1 MKVKASDWKNHDEL
15 LDSGSKGWHYQ
26 EQLPAL
32 LKREIPE
39 LRAFEFGYCH
49 EAELA
54 KWISLGWI
62 CLLRDHFEADEFN
75 KVAGS
80 RFQLTGTDSK
90 LKIMDNYIMIRPFD
104 LSEKMRVRRGED
116 AQAIERAQIEGSSY
130 LPPGLTAEDQQ
141 ATLENTVVR
150 APKKK
155 AGRPPGSKNKK
166 KG

>member
-1 MKVKASDWKNHDEL
+1 MRVKASDWKNHDEL

-26 EQLPAL
+26 ERLPEL

-54 KWISLGWI
+54 MWISVGWR
-62 CLLRDHFEADEFN
+62 CLLRDDFEADEFN
-75 KVAGS
+75 KVVGS

-90 LKIMDNYIMIRPFD
+90 LKIMDNYIMIRPLD
-104 LSEKMRVRRGED
+104 LSEKMRRRRAED
-116 AQAIERAQIEGSSY
+116 AQATERAQIEGSSY
-130 LPPGLTAEDQQ
+130 LPPGLTSDDQQ
-141 ATLENTVVR
+141 ASLESTVVQT
-150 APKKK
+150 PKK